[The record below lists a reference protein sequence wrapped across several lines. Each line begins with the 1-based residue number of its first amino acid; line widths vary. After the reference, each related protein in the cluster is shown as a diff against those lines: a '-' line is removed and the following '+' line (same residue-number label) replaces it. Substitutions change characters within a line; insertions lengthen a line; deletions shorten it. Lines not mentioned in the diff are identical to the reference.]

1 MFIPHCSLDPGDT
14 DFDSIAGA
22 EVQPEWPQ
30 VEWGEASRR
39 AERSSCAQELLVTRL
54 GNHMQ
59 VGKGPSDRFRT
70 NRAHPISSA
79 AGETGSSLTGGSRR
93 ACDGGEAGH
102 FGSGRIRFCFGGWQ
116 RGLPLRGH
124 PQQGSPLPPPSAGH
138 VLTCARLPIHSS
150 PFSLSP
156 IPSHQPT
163 SILSPLP
170 CRKGSNSV
178 ATQARRSS
186 RRVFLPVFRLLI
198 LHRQCEQSW
207 RYPFRSVH
215 DPCAPCEQAT
225 SM

>member
-1 MFIPHCSLDPGDT
+1 MFTPHCSLDPGDT

-30 VEWGEASRR
+30 VEWGGRSRR
-39 AERSSCAQELLVTRL
+39 AERSSRAQELLVTRL
-54 GNHMQ
+54 RNHMQ

-102 FGSGRIRFCFGGWQ
+102 FGSWEGSFLFRGMAGGVCPY
-116 RGLPLRGH
+116 RVVLSSAAPSHH
-124 PQQGSPLPPPSAGH
+124 PQQD

-150 PFSLSP
+150 PFCLSP

-163 SILSPLP
+163 SILCPLP
-170 CRKGSNSV
+170 CRKGSKSV

-186 RRVFLPVFRLLI
+186 RRGFLPFFRLLI
-198 LHRQCEQSW
+198 LASSMRTELEISV
-207 RYPFRSVH
+207 PFRPRSL
-215 DPCAPCEQAT
+215 CAL
-225 SM
+225 